1 MMLKWCFHKK
11 ILRNISQNLLQ
22 EFSCTLHKTTAN
34 TGFFF
39 TLFSRIHGVLIQ
51 WIRENYSKNIQKLYS
66 IVFCPNTGKCGA
78 KKPAFTVV
86 LCSGS
91 LSSFYLW
98 HNKETIILHLHFI
111 CKFIEPFLSKP
122 FFLLWN
128 SMFYSLLPELL
139 YDSLFLETIQK
150 SGSFDYNF
158 LTYSLLSQNVCKQT
172 FHISHVGM
180 LQKVKCVTMW
190 SLLHI
195 IFMWRRNTF
204 KVTINQGYA
213 VWKRQKPKIT
223 QQATQVVYI
232 HIIFLQCMK
241 EIQLQKKNLMWH

>member
-1 MMLKWCFHKK
+1 MLKNRLANGYRPITKGGGAWLKLLLKSIRLLIPLLLADRYQLTSITTLPQFFTFFRKIQSTNVIDKGKFIHTPLKRGSFLLMMLKWCFHKK

-91 LSSFYLW
+91 LSPFYLW
-98 HNKETIILHLHFI
+98 HNKETIILYLHFI

-122 FFLLWN
+122 FFCCEIACSTHYFLN
-128 SMFYSLLPELL
+128 FYMIPCSWKPFRNQEV
-139 YDSLFLETIQK
+139 SITI
-150 SGSFDYNF
+150 F
-158 LTYSLLSQNVCKQT
+158 
-172 FHISHVGM
+172 
-180 LQKVKCVTMW
+180 
-190 SLLHI
+190 
-195 IFMWRRNTF
+195 
-204 KVTINQGYA
+204 
-213 VWKRQKPKIT
+213 
-223 QQATQVVYI
+223 
-232 HIIFLQCMK
+232 
-241 EIQLQKKNLMWH
+241 